1 MAYKYVNRYGDV
13 FEFSEL
19 SNGNILWTG
28 KFEYCRYGF
37 PNDYSL
43 AWEAFQEDYGGMSYE
58 DFKKN
63 VHAYDEEKEEHVFKD
78 LLPMIT
84 SMKDIIN
91 MVDPSGGPY
100 ISEGMDMGYF
110 DKAFEGMIVQEFIPR
125 SEGYEIVIRED

>member
-43 AWEAFQEDYGGMSYE
+43 AWEVFQEDYGGMSYE

-63 VHAYDEEKEEHVFKD
+63 VHAYDEEKKEHVFKD

-84 SMKDIIN
+84 SIKDIIS

-100 ISEGMDMGYF
+100 ITEGMDMGYF
-110 DKAFEGMIVQEFIPR
+110 DKAFEGMIVQEFISR